1 MISNI
6 KSKEKIRTFVIE
18 VALYCGSHNSDDIA
32 LPSFVYDPNWYFEK
46 YTQLFYERTA
56 LNERLV

>member
-18 VALYCGSHNSDDIA
+18 VALYCGSHNSDDRA
-32 LPSFVYDPNWYFEK
+32 LPSIVYDPNWYFEK
-46 YTQLFYERTA
+46 YQLGH
-56 LNERLV
+56 